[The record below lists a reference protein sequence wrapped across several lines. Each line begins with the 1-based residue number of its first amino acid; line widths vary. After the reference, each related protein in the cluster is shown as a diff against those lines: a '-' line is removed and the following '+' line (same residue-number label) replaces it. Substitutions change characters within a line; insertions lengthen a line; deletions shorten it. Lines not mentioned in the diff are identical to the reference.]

1 MELITEIIKDQGLVF
16 LLSLAV
22 GLIILKL
29 VKATGKWY
37 NIVFWSIL
45 SGHVLLLFGAAL
57 HS

>member
-1 MELITEIIKDQGLVF
+1 MELIKDQGLVF